1 MSAGGG
7 RKVNGEVWMDARK
20 KTKNGTALMA
30 SSPESGSSL
39 IGIAHIFLIGEN
51 YLSVLIINFICL
63 SL

>member
-1 MSAGGG
+1 M
-7 RKVNGEVWMDARK
+7 NGEVWMDARK